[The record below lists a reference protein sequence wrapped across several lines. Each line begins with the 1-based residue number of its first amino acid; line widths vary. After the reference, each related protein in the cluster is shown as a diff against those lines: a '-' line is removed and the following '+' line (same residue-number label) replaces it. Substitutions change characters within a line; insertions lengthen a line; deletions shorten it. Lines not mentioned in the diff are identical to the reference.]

1 MKKRQKN
8 LTLPHQVECA
18 IRGVAHGS
26 SAVQKLAT
34 FLIEQQ
40 RPDFDAQAHL
50 FTEAAADF
58 QKALTWVEHG
68 SNHGSGRK
76 EVT

>member
-18 IRGVAHGS
+18 IRGVAHGTA
-26 SAVQKLAT
+26 AVQKLAT
-34 FLIEQQ
+34 FVIEQQ
-40 RPDFDAQAHL
+40 KPEFDAQGHL
-50 FTEAAADF
+50 LTEAAD
-58 QKALTWVEHG
+58 QLKKALTWVEQ
-68 SNHGSGRK
+68 GRK

>member
-26 SAVQKLAT
+26 TACQKLAT

-40 RPDFDAQAHL
+40 RPEFDKQTHL
-50 FTEAAADF
+50 FTEAAD
-58 QKALTWVEHG
+58 QLKKALTWVEQG
-68 SNHGSGRK
+68 GK